1 MLIMY
6 MIRHLINEFYVMLI
20 KNREPRPRKKIHFD
34 STENDTLENN
44 QFCTNLFNDQQ
55 I

>member
-1 MLIMY
+1 
-6 MIRHLINEFYVMLI
+6 MLI
-20 KNREPRPRKKIHFD
+20 KNRKRRPRKKIHFD
-34 STENDTLENN
+34 SIENHTLENN